1 VNTKY
6 IEVDTMVYQLL
17 SESAAYHGLS
27 LIEMLERIA
36 GAEYE
41 RQQIASSKG

>member
-1 VNTKY
+1 MSTKY
-6 IEVDTMVYQLL
+6 IEVDAMVYQML
-17 SESAAYHGLS
+17 SESAAYRGLS

-36 GAEYE
+36 GEEYE

>member
-1 VNTKY
+1 MKE
-6 IEVDTMVYQLL
+6 IKVDAMVYQLL

-27 LIEMLERIA
+27 LTAMLEKIA
-36 GAEYE
+36 SDEYE